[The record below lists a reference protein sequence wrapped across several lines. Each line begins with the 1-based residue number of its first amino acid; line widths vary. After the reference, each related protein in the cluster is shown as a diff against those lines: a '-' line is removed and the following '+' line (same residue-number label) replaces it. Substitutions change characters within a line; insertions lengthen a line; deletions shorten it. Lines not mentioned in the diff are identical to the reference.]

1 MTGSPSAAG
10 LAAALWESDRHRAT
24 LDQAL
29 AEWRSLPEPSPVSL
43 ETDTA
48 LRRLTDQILY
58 RFMKL
63 QDALGERLV
72 PSTLA
77 WLLEPYESW
86 SMRDRLDRL
95 EKLGLLDVDQW
106 LAWRDVRNR
115 LAHEYPDAAQLR
127 HAAVLAAIQAAAA
140 LIGAYD
146 HWKAKLP
153 T

>member
-1 MTGSPSAAG
+1 MTAAESAAR
-10 LAAALWESDRHRAT
+10 LASALWESDRHSA
-24 LDQAL
+24 AL
-29 AEWRSLPEPSPVSL
+29 AEALADWRSIPEPAAQAL
-43 ETDTA
+43 ENDSA

-72 PSTLA
+72 PATLA
-77 WLLEPYESW
+77 CLLEPYESW

-95 EKLGLLDVDQW
+95 DKLGLLDVDRW
-106 LAWRDVRNR
+106 LEWRDVRNR
-115 LAHEYPDAAQLR
+115 LAHEYPDAPELR
-127 HAAVLAAIQAAAA
+127 HAAVLAAIHAANS

-153 T
+153 S